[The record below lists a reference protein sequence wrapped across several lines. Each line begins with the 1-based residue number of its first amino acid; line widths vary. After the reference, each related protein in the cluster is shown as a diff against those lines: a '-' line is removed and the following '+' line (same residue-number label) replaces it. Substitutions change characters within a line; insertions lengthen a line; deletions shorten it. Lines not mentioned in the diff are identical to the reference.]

1 MFSDLFVLQNVQFC
15 KCHILHFRGK
25 KKQHI
30 EQIAQ
35 FNSSELAHSQQIT
48 NAWTQAAGP
57 FIVLSAEV
65 M

>member
-1 MFSDLFVLQNVQFC
+1 MSYFAFQ
-15 KCHILHFRGK
+15 GK
-25 KKQHI
+25 KTHI

>member
-1 MFSDLFVLQNVQFC
+1 MSYFAFQGEC
-15 KCHILHFRGK
+15 TTCCERGEK
-25 KKQHI
+25 NHI

-48 NAWTQAAGP
+48 NAWTQAASP
-57 FIVLSAEV
+57 FIVLCAEV